1 MKKKKIIIF
10 LLIIFL
16 SDSLLFASSNLKEL
30 GIFTGRGRANLD
42 KKDDYKLIP
51 VGLRLGFDLKPL
63 VEKIKI
69 KNRPLIK
76 VKGLLEFVLEPY
88 LAYIYS
94 PQDNFECGCG
104 MLFKYGY
111 RLGNFLPFID
121 AGTGLQYTTQ
131 HTNEEATQ
139 WCFQV
144 QGGAGFYYFFKKNKA
159 ISFEYRFRHFSNAS
173 TKAPNKGVDV
183 HNFLVG
189 LSCFF

>member
-1 MKKKKIIIF
+1 MYAGKNF
-10 LLIIFL
+10 
-16 SDSLLFASSNLKEL
+16 SYSEGLKEQ
-30 GIFTGRGRANLD
+30 GIFIGVGRAALE
-42 KKDDYKLIP
+42 KKQDYRIAP
-51 VGLRLGFDLKPL
+51 VGLRLGFDLKP
-63 VEKIKI
+63 VIEKIKFR
-69 KNRPLIK
+69 KEPLLK

-104 MLFKYGY
+104 LLFKYGY
-111 RLGNFLPFID
+111 RMGKFLPFID
-121 AGTGLQYTTQ
+121 AGSGFQYTTQ

-144 QGGAGFYYFFKKNKA
+144 QGGAGFYYFFKKNEA

-173 TKAPNKGVDV
+173 TKEPNKGIDT
-183 HNFLVG
+183 HNLLVG

>member
-1 MKKKKIIIF
+1 MKKKIIIF
-10 LLIIFL
+10 LLAIFL
-16 SDSLLFASSNLKEL
+16 SNSLFASSLKEL
-30 GIFTGRGRANLD
+30 GVFTGRGRASL
-42 KKDDYKLIP
+42 KEKDDYKLVP

-69 KNRPLIK
+69 KNHSLIR

-144 QGGAGFYYFFKKNKA
+144 QGGVGFYYFFKKNKA

-173 TKAPNKGVDV
+173 IKAPNKGVDV